1 MSPRH
6 DAFPL
11 AAVSSLIGILRELY
25 RSERAAGA
33 APERLA
39 AIAAVGQ
46 QLREADD
53 LARRCDT
60 GTLGHTAAWRKAEA
74 GTAAFCAL
82 VDDPARAKA
91 APDIKRVTRR
101 G

>member
-6 DAFPL
+6 DPFPL

-25 RSERAAGA
+25 RTERAAGA
-33 APERLA
+33 TPERLA
-39 AIAAVGQ
+39 DIAAVGQ
-46 QLREADD
+46 QLRDADD
-53 LARRCDT
+53 LGRRCDT

-74 GTAAFCAL
+74 ATAAFCAL

-91 APDIKRVTRR
+91 AADIRRVRR
-101 G
+101 WG